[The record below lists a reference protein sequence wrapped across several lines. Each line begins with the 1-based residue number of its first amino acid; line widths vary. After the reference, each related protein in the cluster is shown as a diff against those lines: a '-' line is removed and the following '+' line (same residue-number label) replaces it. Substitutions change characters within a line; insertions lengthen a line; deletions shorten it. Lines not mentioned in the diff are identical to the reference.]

1 MAVTTTYA
9 NALYNHTRYIKMNTG
24 FLGKP
29 APDDG
34 YNAVLGALAPHAAPA
49 EGTLAGTNPSVHNRV
64 KATFI
69 NPVATYPFIAR
80 RWSEG
85 WEQMFHPGDLM
96 FIYNGRGSEAD
107 DDKSHGEVVQTAR
120 YSVLANLPVLNTIIR
135 LGSSPGA
142 SKYTQFKNPEDWV
155 FIGVMRNSA
164 AASGLHPQVRAKR
177 GGNAMAPERIIN
189 IDVRGST
196 RMFNYW
202 QGARAGGHLWLCW
215 RQVSMTTTYT
225 PDPMTGKRKRS
236 WEKGDTVKYRHN
248 GRTLKGTIFSIDEEH
263 STCII
268 KGKDTDDQHTVR
280 LHHLQDVNHM
290 SYWQLL
296 PHSDDQRASS
306 DYQPVRVWGNDQLI
320 RSRTYKRPICAGW
333 VFQGIGAG
341 EMSDDA
347 VSIRKATQIG
357 EDRFRLPMVH
367 SFLHV

>member
-1 MAVTTTYA
+1 M
-9 NALYNHTRYIKMNTG
+9 KMNTG

-49 EGTLAGTNPSVHNRV
+49 EGSLGGTTPSVHNRV
-64 KATFI
+64 KQTFI

-85 WEQMFHPGDLM
+85 WEQTFHPGDLM
-96 FIYNGRGSEAD
+96 FIHNGRMSDATDNGRSI
-107 DDKSHGEVVQTAR
+107 VQTSR

-135 LGSSPGA
+135 RAAEGDD
-142 SKYTQFKNPEDWV
+142 KYTPFKNPEDWV

-164 AASGLHPQVRAKR
+164 AASGEHPGVRSKR
-177 GGNAMAPERIIN
+177 GGNALAPERIIN

-215 RQVSMTTTYT
+215 RELSMSQVYD
-225 PDPMTGKRKRS
+225 PDPMTSGKRKRP
-236 WEKGDTVKYRHN
+236 WQVHDTVKYLRDGNTHR
-248 GRTLKGTIFSIDEEH
+248 GEITGLDEDGVHCSIKDGGT
-263 STCII
+263 T
-268 KGKDTDDQHTVR
+268 HTVKLAR
-280 LHHLQDVNHM
+280 LQDINYK

-296 PHSDDQRASS
+296 PYSEGWTETSHGLRSVNF
-306 DYQPVRVWGNDQLI
+306 QPVRVWGNPQLI

-341 EMSDDA
+341 EISDEA
-347 VSIRKATQIG
+347 VSIRKATQIA